1 MTIDKIK
8 VEKLQ
13 YQQNQQRLSDE
24 YEYLAGYKILPPDQS
39 KKQAMFT

>member
-24 YEYLAGYKILPPDQS
+24 CEYLTG
-39 KKQAMFT
+39 